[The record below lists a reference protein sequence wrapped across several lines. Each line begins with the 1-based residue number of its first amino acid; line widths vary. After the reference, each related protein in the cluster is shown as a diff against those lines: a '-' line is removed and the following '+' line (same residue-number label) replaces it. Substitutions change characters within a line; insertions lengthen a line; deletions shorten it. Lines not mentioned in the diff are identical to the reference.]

1 MINQVPNL
9 ETCWYLSP
17 PWGQTNSQF
26 AIRNFRKGTK
36 CMSQQFSITE
46 RTQALAIR
54 IVKACT
60 FLDEKPGVCRTL
72 SKQLLRSAT
81 SIGANVREAQS
92 AQSDKDFLSKLE
104 IALKEERETEYWL
117 EILIESEL
125 VEKNK
130 FETLLQ
136 ETREV
141 GKILVASTRKIKDK
155 INKLN

>member
-1 MINQVPNL
+1 MN
-9 ETCWYLSP
+9 
-17 PWGQTNSQF
+17 
-26 AIRNFRKGTK
+26 
-36 CMSQQFSITE
+36 QQFSIAD
-46 RTQALAIR
+46 RTKALAIR

>member
-1 MINQVPNL
+1 MNQNI
-9 ETCWYLSP
+9 SI
-17 PWGQTNSQF
+17 SD
-26 AIRNFRKGTK
+26 RTK
-36 CMSQQFSITE
+36 
-46 RTQALAIR
+46 ALAIR

-60 FLDEKPGVCRTL
+60 FLDEKPGICRTL
-72 SKQLLRSAT
+72 SNQLLRSGT

-92 AQSDKDFLSKLE
+92 AQSNKDFLHKLE

-130 FETLLQ
+130 FESLLQ
-136 ETREV
+136 ETKEI

-155 INKLN
+155 INGNLSS